1 MELREK
7 SSVLRR
13 GAAPADVPSS
23 AIFIAVSCLLHAGL
37 LVFFLSK
44 AHLPMDVAMPAST
57 GGPVTRARLIRI
69 TPLRTFPPPEAE
81 APPPE
86 KAAAPRPK
94 PALIRRYTAGAP
106 IVIKQE
112 RGQAKK
118 GSSDETKVAA
128 RTVAPTP
135 AADLTPRWW
144 SPDSTRSTS
153 VQTDGDFRFAY
164 YLAAIRNKIGREWS
178 PPDGMDAR
186 GRHVRATLYFRISR
200 DGQVSLSSVETSSG
214 YAFYD
219 QSAMRALLAATPLPP
234 LPAGYTDQYL
244 GVHFGFEFQQ

>member
-13 GAAPADVPSS
+13 GAAPPDVPSS

-44 AHLPMDVAMPAST
+44 ARLPLEVAMPASS
-57 GGPVTRARLIRI
+57 GGRVTRAQLVRI

-81 APPPE
+81 APPPAQ
-86 KAAAPRPK
+86 AAASRPK
-94 PALIRRYTAGAP
+94 PALIRRYTPGAP

-128 RTVAPTP
+128 RTVASTP

-164 YLAAIRNKIGREWS
+164 YLAAIRNKIGRYWE
-178 PPDGMDAR
+178 PPPGLDAR
-186 GRHVRATLYFRISR
+186 GRQIRATLYFRIQR
-200 DGQVSLSSVETSSG
+200 DGEITLASVETSSG

-219 QSAMRALLAATPLPP
+219 QTAMRALISAKPLPP

-244 GVHFGFEFQQ
+244 GVHFGFDFQQ